1 MKIYFIFRLTFTR
14 CILMLDPPIPVDC
27 QVKLWFILVIEF
39 KLATNP
45 QYVNRSIDNVCI
57 NFTKLLQ
64 SSYAI
69 SKQIIDTLFILD
81 HFYFTLNELALS
93 PPSSV
98 LTLILR
104 VGWACLTL
112 IVLGFW
118 MYLECRDG
126 GVNNVPTPS
135 RSPQNTVKI
144 QIFDFWF
151 SESL

>member
-1 MKIYFIFRLTFTR
+1 
-14 CILMLDPPIPVDC
+14 MLDPPIPVDC

-104 VGWACLTL
+104 IGWACLTL
-112 IVLGFW
+112 IVWVWAF
-118 MYLECRDG
+118 ECTLSAGMG
-126 GVNNVPTPS
+126 GEQCAHT
-135 RSPQNTVKI
+135 
-144 QIFDFWF
+144 F
-151 SESL
+151 